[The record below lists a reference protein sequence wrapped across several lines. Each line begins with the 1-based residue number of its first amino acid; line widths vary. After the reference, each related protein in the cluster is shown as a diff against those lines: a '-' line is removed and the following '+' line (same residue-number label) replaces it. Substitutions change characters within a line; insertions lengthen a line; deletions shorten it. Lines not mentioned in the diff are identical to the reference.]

1 VADSANQENQREEMK
16 VGFIGLGNMGLPMAR
31 NLLKAGHEVTV
42 YNRTRERAE
51 SLRAEGA
58 IIADKAARACGSDI
72 LITMLADDRAMRAVV
87 FDGQLIPMLAPR
99 AVHISMATISVALAQ
114 ELTRAHA
121 EAGNQFISAPV
132 FGRPE
137 AAESAKLAVVAAGP
151 AETIDRCKPLFDA
164 MGQHTFIVGKE
175 PSNANTVKLAGNF
188 LILSVI
194 ESLGEAYALLRKS
207 GVAPGTFLE
216 IMTSTLFAAPVYKTY
231 GNLIAK
237 EQFLPAGF
245 KLPLGLKDVSLV
257 LAAAADAR
265 APMPVASLVRDHIL
279 AAVAHYGEELDWSSF
294 AKISAENAGLK

>member
-1 VADSANQENQREEMK
+1 MK
-16 VGFIGLGNMGLPMAR
+16 AGFIGLGNMGLPMAR

-51 SLRAEGA
+51 SLRTEGA
-58 IIADKAARACGSDI
+58 TVAGQAADTCGSEV

-87 FDGQLIPMLAPR
+87 FDGQLIPRLAPG
-99 AVHISMATISVALAQ
+99 AVHVSMGTISVALAQ

-137 AAESAKLAVVAAGP
+137 AAEAAKLAVIAAGP
-151 AETIDRCKPLFDA
+151 AKMIERCQPLFDA
-164 MGQHTFIVGKE
+164 IGQRTFIVGEE

-194 ESLGEAYALLRKS
+194 ETLGEAYALLRKS
-207 GVAPGTFLE
+207 GVEPETFLE
-216 IMTSTLFAAPVYKTY
+216 VMTSTLFAAPVYKTY

-245 KLPLGLKDVSLV
+245 KLLLGLKDVSLV

-279 AAVAHYGEELDWSSF
+279 AAIARHGEDLDWSSF
-294 AKISAENAGLK
+294 SKISAENAGLK

>member
-1 VADSANQENQREEMK
+1 MK
-16 VGFIGLGNMGLPMAR
+16 AGFIGLGNMGLPMAR

-51 SLRAEGA
+51 SLRTEGA
-58 IIADKAARACGSDI
+58 TVAAQAADACGNDI
-72 LITMLADDRAMRAVV
+72 LITMLADDRAVRAVV
-87 FDGQLIPMLAPR
+87 FDGQLIPRLAPG
-99 AVHISMATISVALAQ
+99 AVHVSMSTISVALAQ
-114 ELTRAHA
+114 ELARAHT
-121 EAGNQFISAPV
+121 EAGNQFVSAPV

-137 AAESAKLAVVAAGP
+137 AAEAAKLAVVAAGP
-151 AETIDRCKPLFDA
+151 AKMIERCQPLFDA
-164 MGQHTFIVGKE
+164 MGQHTFIVGEE

-207 GVAPGTFLE
+207 GVEPEKFLE
-216 IMTSTLFAAPVYKTY
+216 VMTSTLFAAPIYKTY

-245 KLPLGLKDVSLV
+245 KLTLGLKDVSLV

-279 AAVAHYGEELDWSSF
+279 AAIARNGGDLDWSSF
-294 AKISAENAGLK
+294 SKISAENAGLK

>member
-1 VADSANQENQREEMK
+1 MK
-16 VGFIGLGNMGLPMAR
+16 AGFIGLGNMGLPMAR

-51 SLRAEGA
+51 NLRADGA
-58 IIADKAARACGSDI
+58 IIADKAADACGGEI
-72 LITMLADDRAMRAVV
+72 LITMLADDRAARVV
-87 FDGQLIPMLAPR
+87 IFDGQLIPKLAPG
-99 AVHISMATISVALAQ
+99 AVHISMGTISVALAQ
-114 ELTRAHA
+114 ELTRAHT
-121 EAGNQFISAPV
+121 EAGSQFVSAPV

-137 AAESAKLAVVAAGP
+137 AAEAAKLIVVAAGP
-151 AETIDRCKPLFDA
+151 SNMIERCQPLFEA
-164 MGQHTFIVGKE
+164 MGQRTFIVGDE

-207 GVAPGTFLE
+207 GVEPEKFLE
-216 IMTSTLFAAPVYKTY
+216 IMTNTLFAAPVYKTY

-245 KLPLGLKDVSLV
+245 TLLLGLKDVSLV

-279 AAVAHYGEELDWSSF
+279 AAIARNGGDLDWSSF

>member
-1 VADSANQENQREEMK
+1 MK
-16 VGFIGLGNMGLPMAR
+16 AGFIGLGNMGLPMAR
-31 NLLKAGHEVTV
+31 NLLKAGHEITV

-58 IIADKAARACGSDI
+58 TIAARVGDACGGDV
-72 LITMLADDRAMRAVV
+72 LITMLADDLAVRAVV
-87 FDGQLIPMLAPR
+87 FEGQVIPRLAPG
-99 AVHISMATISVALAQ
+99 AAHISMSTISVTLAQ
-114 ELTRAHA
+114 ELTKAHA
-121 EAGNQFISAPV
+121 EAGSQFISAPV

-137 AAESAKLAVVAAGP
+137 AAVAAKLAIVAAGP
-151 AETIDRCKPLFDA
+151 AGMLEKCRPLFDA
-164 MGQHTFIVGKE
+164 MGQRTFVVGEE
-175 PSNANTVKLAGNF
+175 PPKANTVKLTGNF
-188 LILSVI
+188 LILCVI

-207 GVAPGTFLE
+207 GVEPERFLE

-279 AAVAHYGEELDWSSF
+279 ATIARNGEDLDWSAFS
-294 AKISAENAGLK
+294 KISAENAGLK

>member
-1 VADSANQENQREEMK
+1 MK
-16 VGFIGLGNMGLPMAR
+16 AGFIGLGSMGLPMAR

-42 YNRTRERAE
+42 YNRTQERAE
-51 SLRAEGA
+51 GLRAEGA
-58 IIADKAARACGSDI
+58 TIAGRAGDACRSDV
-72 LITMLADDRAMRAVV
+72 LITMLADDPATRAVV
-87 FDGQLIPMLAPR
+87 FGGKLIPELVAG
-99 AVHISMATISVALAQ
+99 AVHVSMSTISVALAK
-114 ELTRAHA
+114 ELTLAHA
-121 EAGNQFISAPV
+121 DAGSQYISAPV
-132 FGRPE
+132 FGRPD
-137 AAESAKLAVVAAGP
+137 AAEAAKLAIVAAGP
-151 AETIDRCKPLFDA
+151 AGAIEKCQPLFDA
-164 MGQHTFIVGKE
+164 MGHRTFVVGEE
-175 PSNANTVKLAGNF
+175 PSKANTVKLAGNF

-207 GVAPGTFLE
+207 GVAPEQYLE

-279 AAVAHYGEELDWSSF
+279 AAIARNGEDLDWSSF
-294 AKISAENAGLK
+294 SRISAENAGLK

>member
-1 VADSANQENQREEMK
+1 MK
-16 VGFIGLGNMGLPMAR
+16 AGFIGLGNMGLPMAR

-51 SLRAEGA
+51 SLRTEGA
-58 IIADKAARACGSDI
+58 TIAGQAADTCGSDI
-72 LITMLADDRAMRAVV
+72 LITMLADDRAVCAVV
-87 FDGQLIPMLAPR
+87 FDGQLIPRLAPG
-99 AVHISMATISVALAQ
+99 AVHVSMSTISVALAQ
-114 ELTRAHA
+114 ELARAHT

-137 AAESAKLAVVAAGP
+137 AAEAAKLAVVAAGP
-151 AETIDRCKPLFDA
+151 AKMIERCQPLFDA
-164 MGQHTFIVGKE
+164 MGQHTFIVGE
-175 PSNANTVKLAGNF
+175 EASNANTVKLAGNF

-207 GVAPGTFLE
+207 GVEPEKFLE
-216 IMTSTLFAAPVYKTY
+216 VMTSTLFAAPVYKTY

-245 KLPLGLKDVSLV
+245 KLTLGLKDVSLV
-257 LAAAADAR
+257 LSAAADAR

-279 AAVAHYGEELDWSSF
+279 AAIARNGGDLDWSSF

>member
-1 VADSANQENQREEMK
+1 MK
-16 VGFIGLGNMGLPMAR
+16 AGFIGLGNMGLPMAR
-31 NLLKAGHEVTV
+31 NLLKAGHEVIV
-42 YNRTRERAE
+42 YNRTRERSE
-51 SLRAEGA
+51 SLRAQGA
-58 IIADKAARACGSDI
+58 IIANQAADACGDDV
-72 LITMLADDRAMRAVV
+72 LITMLADDRAVRSVV
-87 FDGQLIPMLAPR
+87 LDGQLIPKLGPD
-99 AVHISMATISVALAQ
+99 AVHVSMATISVALAQ

-137 AAESAKLAVVAAGP
+137 AAEAAKLAVVAAGP
-151 AETIDRCKPLFDA
+151 SKMIERCQPLFDA
-164 MGQHTFIVGKE
+164 MGQRTFIVGEE
-175 PSNANTVKLAGNF
+175 PSKANTVKLAGNF

-207 GVAPGTFLE
+207 GVEPGAFLE
-216 IMTSTLFAAPVYKTY
+216 IMTSTLFAAPVYKIY

-279 AAVAHYGEELDWSSF
+279 AAIARNGEDLDWSAFS
-294 AKISAENAGLK
+294 KISAENAGLK

>member
-1 VADSANQENQREEMK
+1 MK
-16 VGFIGLGNMGLPMAR
+16 AGFIGLGNMGLPMAR

-51 SLRAEGA
+51 SLRTEGA
-58 IIADKAARACGSDI
+58 TIAGQAADTCGSDI
-72 LITMLADDRAMRAVV
+72 LITMLADDRAVRAVV
-87 FDGQLIPMLAPR
+87 FDGQLIPRLAPG
-99 AVHISMATISVALAQ
+99 AVHVSMSTISVALAQ
-114 ELTRAHA
+114 ELARAHT

-137 AAESAKLAVVAAGP
+137 AAEAAKLAVVAAGP
-151 AETIDRCKPLFDA
+151 AKMIERCQPLFDA
-164 MGQHTFIVGKE
+164 MGQHTFIVGE
-175 PSNANTVKLAGNF
+175 EASNANTVKLAGNF

-207 GVAPGTFLE
+207 GVEPEKFLE
-216 IMTSTLFAAPVYKTY
+216 VMTSTLFAAPVYKTY

-245 KLPLGLKDVSLV
+245 KLTLGLKDVSLV
-257 LAAAADAR
+257 LSAAADAR

-279 AAVAHYGEELDWSSF
+279 AAIARNGGDLDWSSF

>member
-1 VADSANQENQREEMK
+1 MK

-51 SLRAEGA
+51 GLRTEGA
-58 IIADKAARACGSDI
+58 NVADNAAGACGGDI
-72 LITMLADDRAMRAVV
+72 LITILADDRATNAVV
-87 FDGQLIPMLAPR
+87 FDGQLIPRLAAPG

-137 AAESAKLAVVAAGP
+137 AAESAKLVVVAAGP
-151 AETIDRCKPLFDA
+151 AETIERCQPLFDA
-164 MGQHTFIVGKE
+164 VGQRTFIVGKE

-194 ESLGEAYALLRKS
+194 ESLGEAYALLQKS
-207 GVAPGTFLE
+207 GVAPETFLE

-231 GNLIAK
+231 GALIAK

-245 KLPLGLKDVSLV
+245 KLPLGLKDVGLV

-265 APMPVASLVRDHIL
+265 APMPVASLARDHIL
-279 AAVAHYGEELDWSSF
+279 AAIARYGEELDWSSF

>member
-1 VADSANQENQREEMK
+1 MK
-16 VGFIGLGNMGLPMAR
+16 AGFIGLGSMGLPMAR

-42 YNRTRERAE
+42 YNRTQERAE

-58 IIADKAARACGSDI
+58 TIASRAGDACRSDV
-72 LITMLADDRAMRAVV
+72 LITMLADDPAMRAVV
-87 FDGQLIPMLAPR
+87 FGAQLIPELAAG
-99 AVHISMATISVALAQ
+99 AVHVSMSTISVALAK
-114 ELTRAHA
+114 ELTQAHTD
-121 EAGNQFISAPV
+121 AGSQFISAPV

-137 AAESAKLAVVAAGP
+137 AAEAAKLAIVAAGP
-151 AETIDRCKPLFDA
+151 ARAIEKCQPLFDA
-164 MGQHTFIVGKE
+164 MGHRTFVVGEE
-175 PSNANTVKLAGNF
+175 PSKANTVKLAGNF

-207 GVAPGTFLE
+207 GVAPEQFLE

-237 EQFLPAGF
+237 EEFLPAGF
-245 KLPLGLKDVSLV
+245 TLPLGLKDVSLL

-279 AAVAHYGEELDWSSF
+279 AAIARNGEDLDWSSF
-294 AKISAENAGLK
+294 SRISAENAGLK

>member
-1 VADSANQENQREEMK
+1 MK
-16 VGFIGLGNMGLPMAR
+16 AGFIGLGSMGLPMAR

-42 YNRTRERAE
+42 YNRTLERAE

-58 IIADKAARACGSDI
+58 NIARQAGDACRSDV
-72 LITMLADDRAMRAVV
+72 LITMLADDPAMRAVV
-87 FDGQLIPMLAPR
+87 FGGQLIPELAAG
-99 AVHISMATISVALAQ
+99 AVHVSMSTISVALAQ
-114 ELTRAHA
+114 ELAQAHT
-121 EAGNQFISAPV
+121 EAGSQFISAPV

-137 AAESAKLAVVAAGP
+137 AAEAAKLAIVAAGP
-151 AETIDRCKPLFDA
+151 ARAIAKCQPLFDA
-164 MGQHTFIVGKE
+164 MGNRTFVVGEE
-175 PSNANTVKLAGNF
+175 PSKANTVKLAGNF

-207 GVAPGTFLE
+207 GVAPEQFLE

-245 KLPLGLKDVSLV
+245 KLPLGLKDVSLL

-279 AAVAHYGEELDWSSF
+279 AAIARNGEDLDWSSF
-294 AKISAENAGLK
+294 SRISAENAGLK

>member
-1 VADSANQENQREEMK
+1 MK
-16 VGFIGLGNMGLPMAR
+16 AGFIGLGNMGLPMAR

-51 SLRAEGA
+51 SLRPEGA
-58 IIADKAARACGSDI
+58 TIASQAVDTCGSDI
-72 LITMLADDRAMRAVV
+72 VITMLADDHAVRAIV
-87 FDGQLIPMLAPR
+87 FDGQLISRLAPG
-99 AVHISMATISVALAQ
+99 ALHVSMATISVALAQ

-137 AAESAKLAVVAAGP
+137 AAEAAKLAVVAAGP
-151 AETIDRCKPLFDA
+151 AKMIERCQPLFDA
-164 MGQHTFIVGKE
+164 MGQRTFIVGEE
-175 PSNANTVKLAGNF
+175 PSKANTVKLAGNF

-207 GVAPGTFLE
+207 GVEPEKFLE

-237 EQFLPAGF
+237 EKFLPAGF

-279 AAVAHYGEELDWSSF
+279 AAIARNGEDLDWSSF
-294 AKISAENAGLK
+294 SKISAENAGLK

>member
-1 VADSANQENQREEMK
+1 MK
-16 VGFIGLGNMGLPMAR
+16 AGFIGLGNMGLPMAR

-42 YNRTRERAE
+42 YNRTRGRAE
-51 SLRAEGA
+51 SLRTEGA
-58 IIADKAARACGSDI
+58 TVAGQAADTCGSEV

-87 FDGQLIPMLAPR
+87 FDGQLIPRLAPG
-99 AVHISMATISVALAQ
+99 AVHVSMGTISVALAQ

-137 AAESAKLAVVAAGP
+137 AAEAAKLIVIAAGP
-151 AETIDRCKPLFDA
+151 AKMIERCQPLFDA
-164 MGQHTFIVGKE
+164 IGQRTFIVGE
-175 PSNANTVKLAGNF
+175 DPSNANTVKLAGNF
-188 LILSVI
+188 LILSAI
-194 ESLGEAYALLRKS
+194 ETLGEAYALLRKS
-207 GVAPGTFLE
+207 GVEPEKFLE

-237 EQFLPAGF
+237 QQFLPAGF

-265 APMPVASLVRDHIL
+265 VPMPVASLVRDHIL
-279 AAVAHYGEELDWSSF
+279 AAIARHGEDLDWSSF
-294 AKISAENAGLK
+294 SKISAENAGLK

>member
-1 VADSANQENQREEMK
+1 MK
-16 VGFIGLGNMGLPMAR
+16 AGFIGLGNMGLPMAR

-51 SLRAEGA
+51 NLRADGA
-58 IIADKAARACGSDI
+58 IIADKAADACGGEI
-72 LITMLADDRAMRAVV
+72 LITMLADDRAARVVV
-87 FDGQLIPMLAPR
+87 FDGQLIPKLAPG
-99 AVHISMATISVALAQ
+99 AVHISMGTISVALAQ
-114 ELTRAHA
+114 ELTRAHT
-121 EAGNQFISAPV
+121 EAGSQFVSAPV

-137 AAESAKLAVVAAGP
+137 AAEAAKLIVVAAGP
-151 AETIDRCKPLFDA
+151 SNMIERCQPLFEA
-164 MGQHTFIVGKE
+164 MGQRTFIVGDE

-207 GVAPGTFLE
+207 GVEPEKFLE
-216 IMTSTLFAAPVYKTY
+216 IMTNTLFAAPVYKTY

-245 KLPLGLKDVSLV
+245 TLLLGLKDVSLV

-279 AAVAHYGEELDWSSF
+279 AAIARNGGDLDWSSF